1 MGCACQSAGTPLST
15 LDDIADC
22 VDICADAISDE
33 LLCLQF
39 RGNNGADWPC
49 PPAE

>member
-1 MGCACQSAGTPLST
+1 MGCASQSASTPLST
-15 LDDIADC
+15 LVDIVDC
-22 VDICADAISDE
+22 VDVSADAISDE

-49 PPAE
+49 PPAD